1 MKTQF
6 FLDSGDQHET
16 VAAMKLLGTLHGQT
30 TNPSLVAKHPDVS
43 ARIAAGNL
51 FSNDEL
57 LGLYKTAV
65 QKMRELLPDG
75 SVSIEVYADQYT
87 SAEDMFEQATIMNQ
101 WIPGAHIKLPIT
113 SEALKTARRCIDAGM
128 KLNMTLCFT
137 QQQAAAVYAA
147 TRGAKQG
154 DVLVS
159 PFIGRLDDRGQR
171 GMDLIRNIVRMFQES
186 GDGHV
191 QVLAA
196 SARHTDHVAAA
207 CAAQADAITAPLTA
221 WEQWARAGKPE
232 TTTNMQEDLADIPYE
247 TIDLE
252 ASVESYNTQHDLTD
266 AGIERFANDWN
277 GLIASEEAAQK
288 ANIS

>member
-1 MKTQF
+1 
-6 FLDSGDQHET
+6 
-16 VAAMKLLGTLHGQT
+16 
-30 TNPSLVAKHPDVS
+30 
-43 ARIAAGNL
+43 
-51 FSNDEL
+51 
-57 LGLYKTAV
+57 
-65 QKMRELLPDG
+65 MRELLPDG
-75 SVSIEVYADQYT
+75 SISIEVYADQYT

-101 WIPGAHIKLPIT
+101 WISGAHIKLPIT
-113 SEALKTARRCIDAGM
+113 SEALKAARMCIDAGM

-147 TRGAKQG
+147 TLGAKPG
-154 DVLVS
+154 DVFVS

-171 GMDLIRNIVRMFQES
+171 GMNLIRNIVRMFEES

-207 CAAQADAITAPLTA
+207 IAAKADALTAPLAA
-221 WEQWARAGKPE
+221 WEQWVRAGKPE
-232 TTTNMQEDLADIPYE
+232 VAMNEQEELDQIPYE
-247 TIDLE
+247 TVDVE
-252 ASVESYNTQHDLTD
+252 ASVDSYNIQHDLTD

-277 GLIASEEAAQK
+277 ALIKPEEAAQK

>member
-1 MKTQF
+1 MNTQF
-6 FLDSGDQHET
+6 FLDSGDPHET
-16 VAAMKLLGTLHGQT
+16 VAAIRLLGSLHGQT

-43 ARIAAGNL
+43 ARLAAGEL

-57 LGLYKTAV
+57 LALYKTAV

-75 SVSIEVYADQYT
+75 SISIEVYADQYT
-87 SAEDMFEQATIMNQ
+87 SAENMFEQATMMQQ
-101 WIPGAHIKLPIT
+101 WIPGAHIKLPIN
-113 SEALKTARRCIDAGM
+113 SEALKAARMCLDAGM

-147 TRGAKQG
+147 TKGAKPG
-154 DVLVS
+154 DVFIS
-159 PFIGRLDDRGQR
+159 PFIGRLDDRGER
-171 GMDLIRNIVRMFQES
+171 GMDLIRNIVRMFTEA

-196 SARHTDHVAAA
+196 SARTAGHVAAA
-207 CAAQADAITAPLTA
+207 IQAQANIVTVPLNV
-221 WEQWARAGKPE
+221 WEEWVQAGKPE
-232 TTTNMQEDLADIPYE
+232 MTQNTQEDLSDIPYE
-247 TIDLE
+247 TVDLE
-252 ASVESYNTQHDLTD
+252 ASVDSFDIQHDLTD

-277 GLIASEEAAQK
+277 GLIKPEEAVQK